1 MTHEPKTSHG
11 HGHTHGHGPKGF
23 RSAVREVFSP
33 HSHDAADSVDDAVE
47 SSAIGIRAVKI
58 SLVALGVTAVAQVAI
73 VAISGSVALLAAG
86 VWLSRDPDRDALPS
100 PLIGKQAPAY
110 MDRGEFVPES
120 VTNAMVKARLAA
132 PDTAKGFL
140 LDGYP
145 RSVEQAHVLR
155 DMLLDLGKSI
165 DVVLEIQVDEDEVVE
180 RMLKRA
186 QEQHRTDD
194 TEPVMRHRLEVYHQ
208 QTEPVATYYVD
219 QDMLEVVDGRG
230 SIDDVTAR
238 IFAILDSVAK

>member
-1 MTHEPKTSHG
+1 MNRLLIV
-11 HGHTHGHGPKGF
+11 GPPGAGKGTQ
-23 RSAVREVFSP
+23 
-33 HSHDAADSVDDAVE
+33 
-47 SSAIGIRAVKI
+47 AVKI
-58 SLVALGVTAVAQVAI
+58 AEALKI
-73 VAISGSVALLAAG
+73 PAISTGDIFRKNIKEETELGKEAKSYIDSGNLV
-86 VWLSRDPDRDALPS
+86 PD
-100 PLIGKQAPAY
+100 
-110 MDRGEFVPES
+110 S
-120 VTNAMVKARLAA
+120 VTNNMVRARL
-132 PDTAKGFL
+132 DEGDVSNGFL

-219 QDMLEVVDGRG
+219 QDLLEVVDGRG
-230 SIDDVTAR
+230 TIDQVTER

>member
-1 MTHEPKTSHG
+1 MTVVILL
-11 HGHTHGHGPKGF
+11 GPPGAGKGTQAS
-23 RSAVREVFSP
+23 RIAERL
-33 HSHDAADSVDDAVE
+33 
-47 SSAIGIRAVKI
+47 GIP
-58 SLVALGVTAVAQVAI
+58 
-73 VAISGSVALLAAG
+73 AISTGDIFRANMAAG
-86 VWLSRDPDRDALPS
+86 TE
-100 PLIGKQAPAY
+100 IGKQAQAY
-110 MDRGEFVPES
+110 MDRGEFVPDS

-132 PDTAKGFL
+132 PDAADGFL

-219 QDMLEVVDGRG
+219 QDLLEVVDGSG
-230 SIDDVTAR
+230 TIDEVTAR
-238 IFAILDSVAK
+238 IFAILDSVAKN

>member
-1 MTHEPKTSHG
+1 MTVVILL
-11 HGHTHGHGPKGF
+11 GPPGAGKGTQAS
-23 RSAVREVFSP
+23 RIAERL
-33 HSHDAADSVDDAVE
+33 
-47 SSAIGIRAVKI
+47 GIP
-58 SLVALGVTAVAQVAI
+58 
-73 VAISGSVALLAAG
+73 AISTGDIFRANMAAG
-86 VWLSRDPDRDALPS
+86 TE
-100 PLIGKQAPAY
+100 IGKQAQAY
-110 MDRGEFVPES
+110 MDRGEFVPDS

-132 PDTAKGFL
+132 PDAADGFL

-145 RSVEQAHVLR
+145 RSLEQAHVLR

-208 QTEPVATYYVD
+208 QTLPVATYYVD
-219 QDMLEVVDGRG
+219 QDLLEVVDGSG
-230 SIDDVTAR
+230 TIDEVTAR
-238 IFAILDSVAK
+238 IYAILDSVAKN